1 MIAYQLAS
9 FGQPLQ
15 RSTFS
20 TPDPASNEILVR
32 VLASGV
38 CHSDLHLRDG
48 YFDLGDGQTIDLSKG
63 RTLPVTLGHEISG
76 EVVAVGTSVSSE
88 LIGQKR
94 VIYPWIGCGSCLQC
108 SNGDEHLCGRPEAL
122 GVVRDG
128 GFADH
133 VVVPHERYLI
143 DFGGIS
149 EKVSCTYACSGLTAY
164 RATREI
170 RTAVRDRPV
179 VVIGA
184 GGVGLAVITTLK
196 ALCKNKVI
204 ICDIDDDRLRAAE
217 MLGADIA
224 INSGTELRNQLR
236 KHTGGGAG
244 AVVDCVGS
252 VDSSGLGVKT
262 LAQGGTMI
270 VVGLFGGALKLQL
283 PLLPLKQLTLK
294 GSYVGSLKDMEALA
308 RLVRAGR
315 LPPVP
320 IVERSLSDVQ
330 LALDELEAGRA
341 IGRIVLRPE
350 FIET

>member
-1 MIAYQLAS
+1 MIAYQLSS
-9 FGQPLQ
+9 FGRPLQ
-15 RSTFS
+15 RFAFG
-20 TPDPASNEILVR
+20 TPDPGPNEILVR

-63 RTLPVTLGHEISG
+63 RTLPLTLGHEIAG
-76 EVVAVGTSVSSE
+76 EVVAVGTSVSPH
-88 LIGQKR
+88 LLGQKR
-94 VIYPWIGCGSCLQC
+94 VIYPWIGCGTCFQC

-143 DFGGIS
+143 DFGGTVA
-149 EKVSCTYACSGLTAY
+149 KLCCTYACSGLTAY

-170 RTAVRDRPV
+170 CKSIGDQPV

-184 GGVGLAVITTLK
+184 GGVGLAVIAVAK
-196 ALCKNKVI
+196 ALLKNKVI
-204 ICDIDDDRLRAAE
+204 VCDINEARLSAAQT
-217 MLGADIA
+217 LGADIA
-224 INSGTELRNQLR
+224 INTSTELRHQLR
-236 KHTGGGAG
+236 QHTGSGAG
-244 AVVDCVGS
+244 AVIDCVGS

-270 VVGLFGGALKLQL
+270 IVGLFGGALKLRL

-294 GSYVGSLKDMEALA
+294 GSYVGSLKDMETLA
-308 RLVRAGR
+308 QLVRAGQ
-315 LPPVP
+315 LQPVP
-320 IVERSLSDVQ
+320 IVERALNDVQ
-330 LALDELEAGRA
+330 LALDELEDGRA
-341 IGRIVLRPE
+341 VGRIVLRPDL
-350 FIET
+350 

>member
-1 MIAYQLAS
+1 MIAYQLSS

-15 RSTFS
+15 RFTFS
-20 TPDPASNEILVR
+20 TPDPGPNEILVR

-63 RTLPVTLGHEISG
+63 RTLPLTLGHEIAG

-94 VIYPWIGCGSCLQC
+94 VIYPWIGCGTCFLC
-108 SNGDEHLCGRPEAL
+108 SNGNEHLCGRPEAL
-122 GVVRDG
+122 GVVFDG

-133 VVVPHERYLI
+133 VIVPHERYLI
-143 DFGGIS
+143 DFGGIA
-149 EKVSCTYACSGLTAY
+149 EKLSCTYACSGLTAY

-170 RTAVRDRPV
+170 LTAAGDRPV

-184 GGVGLAVITTLK
+184 GGVGLAVIATAK
-196 ALCKNKVI
+196 ALCKNKLI

-217 MLGADIA
+217 VLGADIS
-224 INSGTELRNQLR
+224 INSNAELRNQLR
-236 KHTGGGAG
+236 DHTKGGAG

-294 GSYVGSLKDMEALA
+294 GSYVGSLKDMEELA
-308 RLVRAGR
+308 QFVKTGR
-315 LPPVP
+315 LSPVP

-330 LALDELEAGRA
+330 RALDELEAGRA
-341 IGRIVLRPE
+341 IGRIVLIPDL
-350 FIET
+350 

>member
-1 MIAYQLAS
+1 MIAYQLSS

-15 RSTFS
+15 RFNFG
-20 TPDPASNEILVR
+20 TPDPGPNEILVR

-63 RTLPVTLGHEISG
+63 RSLPLTLGHEIAG
-76 EVVAVGTSVSSE
+76 EVVAVGTSVSSD
-88 LIGQKR
+88 LIGKKR
-94 VIYPWIGCGSCLQC
+94 VIYPWIGCGACFKC
-108 SNGDEHLCGRPEAL
+108 SNGDEHLCSSPEAL

-128 GFADH
+128 GFADY
-133 VVVPHERYLI
+133 VVVPHKRYLI

-170 RTAVRDRPV
+170 RTAMGDRSV

-184 GGVGLAVITTLK
+184 GGVGLAVIATLK
-196 ALCKNKVI
+196 ALCENKVI

-217 MLGADIA
+217 NLGADIA
-224 INSGTELRNQLR
+224 INSGSELRHKLR
-236 KHTGGGAG
+236 DHTAGGAG

-252 VDSSGLGVKT
+252 VDSSGLGIKT

-270 VVGLFGGALKLQL
+270 VVGLFGGALKLRL

-294 GSYVGSLKDMEALA
+294 GSYVGSLKDMEELAL
-308 RLVRAGR
+308 LVRTGK
-315 LPPVP
+315 LPPLP
-320 IVERSLSDVQ
+320 IVERSLSDAQ
-330 LALDELEAGRA
+330 QALDELEAGRA
-341 IGRIVLRPE
+341 IGRIVLRPDL
-350 FIET
+350 